1 MALLTEQ
8 LKRRDRKQD
17 KRGGGVTRSKGP
29 QAGTP
34 TRGHC
39 SEDRASVRGM
49 PAVPTELSA
58 APKSTALKTLMSGLM
73 ADEAKEQF
81 SRLHNRLPG
90 NLLHFHFR
98 VLLTAPPTCH
108 HLVRDVNTPG
118 LLDRARMGGKKRGDM
133 KRRGKRET
141 GWET

>member
-1 MALLTEQ
+1 
-8 LKRRDRKQD
+8 
-17 KRGGGVTRSKGP
+17 
-29 QAGTP
+29 
-34 TRGHC
+34 
-39 SEDRASVRGM
+39 
-49 PAVPTELSA
+49 
-58 APKSTALKTLMSGLM
+58 M

-81 SRLHNRLPG
+81 SHLHNRLPG

-108 HLVRDVNTPG
+108 HLVKDVNTPR
-118 LLDRARMGGKKRGDM
+118 LLDRARKERKGGNM